1 MARIGRSRQQLIAR
15 RALRRAIAAAYPAFA
30 RQHPSWVASFFDE
43 HFLTVHAAPLLLA
56 TWESGRHLSPD
67 RLADEWRGQFLPTNR
82 IADQIGS
89 GATQVAASF
98 LAMLDAELDAN
109 PRFVASRRT
118 AGGCSGR

>member
-1 MARIGRSRQQLIAR
+1 MVKASFISWPR

-30 RQHPSWVASFFDE
+30 CQHPSWAASFFDE

-56 TWESGRHLSPD
+56 AWEAGRPLLPG
-67 RLADEWRGQFLPTNR
+67 RLADEWRGQFSPTNL

-98 LAMLDAELDAN
+98 LAMLAAEFDAN
-109 PRFVASRRT
+109 PKFVASRRT